1 MDTAEIRELLRQV
14 YDPELGINIVDL
26 GLVYEIQNE
35 DGDVY
40 VRMTLTTPGCPMH
53 DTIAGGVER
62 LLERQPGIRSVRVD
76 VVWDPPWSPEM
87 MSEEAKERLGFCL
100 AKLYM
105 AAPSSVSGTVFST
118 FSPITEGSVRPMTAN

>member
-87 MSEEAKERLGFCL
+87 MSEEAKERLGFC
-100 AKLYM
+100 
-105 AAPSSVSGTVFST
+105 
-118 FSPITEGSVRPMTAN
+118 